1 MLGIKRSSQLTLF
14 ILCLRNT
21 LYWYIVSIVRFVW
34 YFNWQVWNIP
44 SQSRKVFI
52 GSMCISIIE
61 IFLLNSLYLLTLLKR
76 PSQWRAK
83 PIKASYIKCLLY
95 SIKKGKKHPQKGP
108 SVIANL
114 KKRKIKQIEAWKA
127 FSCDPMISLLYAH
140 SFCKGLLQILGQMVN
155 ITDGTGLILSLN
167 EDKTHV

>member
-34 YFNWQVWNIP
+34 YFNWQVWNIT
-44 SQSRKVFI
+44 SQCRKVFI
-52 GSMCISIIE
+52 GSMCISIKG

-83 PIKASYIKCLLY
+83 PQLKYTSYKNVSCIQ
-95 SIKKGKKHPQKGP
+95 I
-108 SVIANL
+108 
-114 KKRKIKQIEAWKA
+114 KKRKIHPQKRPSVIEKKNKTNTSLKSLFMRSNDQLITCSFLLQRSTPDLGAKWW
-127 FSCDPMISLLYAH
+127 ISL
-140 SFCKGLLQILGQMVN
+140 MVRA
-155 ITDGTGLILSLN
+155 
-167 EDKTHV
+167 